1 VLRENG
7 LEVRID
13 VLSRENRVVPL
24 HNVRN
29 QALVPRG
36 VVTHDHGHLVDM
48 PVSGKLS
55 LYLSQLN
62 TKATDFYLIVTP
74 ADELERAIRTPPT

>member
-1 VLRENG
+1 
-7 LEVRID
+7 
-13 VLSRENRVVPL
+13 
-24 HNVRN
+24 
-29 QALVPRG
+29 
-36 VVTHDHGHLVDM
+36 M